1 MNTETTRTIVVLD
14 DGETFGGA
22 DGATLNVISHE
33 QHEELCDGG
42 DFADL
47 SGTPASTYNIA
58 ALPDL
63 LEALFEVHQWSRR
76 AEREKQQN
84 GPVLKDY
91 LWHAAEAARAAIAK
105 ATGGEA

>member
-22 DGATLNVISHE
+22 DGATLNVISL
-33 QHEELCDGG
+33 QQCEELCDGG
-42 DFADL
+42 YFADL

-63 LEALFEVHQWSRR
+63 LEVAR
-76 AEREKQQN
+76 
-84 GPVLKDY
+84 DY
-91 LWHAAEAARAAIAK
+91 LLLCDLHDWEGHVADTARAAIAK

>member
-63 LEALFEVHQWSRR
+63 LQVCRDCAEHWHDTDAPIGSRL
-76 AEREKQQN
+76 RE
-84 GPVLKDY
+84 
-91 LWHAAEAARAAIAK
+91 AIAK
-105 ATGGEA
+105 ATGGDA

>member
-22 DGATLNVISHE
+22 DGSTLHVISPE
-33 QHEELCDGG
+33 QCEELCDGG

-63 LEALFEVHQWSRR
+63 LQVCRDCAEHWHDTDAPIGSRL
-76 AEREKQQN
+76 RE
-84 GPVLKDY
+84 
-91 LWHAAEAARAAIAK
+91 AIAK
-105 ATGGEA
+105 ATGGDA